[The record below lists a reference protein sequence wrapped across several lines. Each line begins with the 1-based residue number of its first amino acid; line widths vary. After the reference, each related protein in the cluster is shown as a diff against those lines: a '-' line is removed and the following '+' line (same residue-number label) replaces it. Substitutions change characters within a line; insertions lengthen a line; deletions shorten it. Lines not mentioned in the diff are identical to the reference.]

1 VANVFHTVPQLS
13 KYGSGVST
21 HAQHQ
26 RLDASGRH
34 AQRGH
39 RIPLRPSSI
48 SSDWSVTTE
57 SRGRVSFRSCSDM
70 TVEPGMR
77 SSYYWSVGACASG

>member
-1 VANVFHTVPQLS
+1 VENVFHTVPQLS
-13 KYGSGVST
+13 KYGSGVSI

-39 RIPLRPSSI
+39 LMPLRPSS
-48 SSDWSVTTE
+48 SSIE
-57 SRGRVSFRSCSDM
+57 SSTMG
-70 TVEPGMR
+70 
-77 SSYYWSVGACASG
+77 